1 MSDID
6 RIKVNGAPDD
16 FKKIKNKIL
25 SLFVPSDETS
35 ADKEKTRFGNILN
48 NVLIVPAGMETLK
61 ALAEKTPPFKICF
74 ESLKENAWGVCKG
87 NKIAISPNLP
97 DNLLAPTL
105 VHEATH
111 AALQD
116 FSNDMEIFGVSA
128 FTAASIFKQNR
139 VKEADA
145 CAKAALFVHQCQKKQ
160 TYRAYLY
167 RKHE

>member
-1 MSDID
+1 M
-6 RIKVNGAPDD
+6 V
-16 FKKIKNKIL
+16 
-25 SLFVPSDETS
+25 
-35 ADKEKTRFGNILN
+35 
-48 NVLIVPAGMETLK
+48 VPAGMETLK

-116 FSNDMEIFGVSA
+116 FSNDMEILGVSA